1 MNQRSNILSLALCA
15 SLVTGCA
22 SQGGNNQLIGT
33 LAGALTGAA
42 SGAAIGGDW
51 KGALIGAAAGAA
63 LGWGTAKLLEYRS
76 TQVRSEA
83 EERQIYGVTER
94 VQSPLVKV
102 QKGSNS
108 PSQLS
113 PGGQVQ
119 VATNY
124 SVLLPQNMTTADVD
138 ESWVVKKDG
147 KVLMEL
153 PPQHVKRNG
162 GGWQTNASFAIPKNA
177 SPGTYVIE
185 HKVQSGTSYDTDE
198 SVFVISAA

>member
-1 MNQRSNILSLALCA
+1 MNKRAHILSLALCA
-15 SLVTGCA
+15 GLATGCA
-22 SQGGNNQLIGT
+22 NQGANTQLLGA

-63 LGWGTAKLLEYRS
+63 LGWGTAKLLEYHS

-94 VQSPLVKV
+94 VQSPLVKL

-108 PSQLS
+108 PSQLG
-113 PGGQVQ
+113 PGGQIQ

-124 SVLLPQNMTTADVD
+124 SVLLPQSMMAAEVD
-138 ESWVVKKDG
+138 ESWIVKKDG

-153 PPQHVKRNG
+153 PPQHVKRTG

-177 SPGTYVIE
+177 APGTYVIE

-198 SVFVISAA
+198 SVFVVGSA